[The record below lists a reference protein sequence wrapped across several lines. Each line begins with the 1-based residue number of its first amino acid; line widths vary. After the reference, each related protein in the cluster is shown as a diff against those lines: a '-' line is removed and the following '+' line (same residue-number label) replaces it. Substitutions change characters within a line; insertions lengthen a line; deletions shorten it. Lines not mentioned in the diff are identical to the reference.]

1 MWTRRIKSL
10 SLEQWGHIFNIAG
23 VLLGLVSIVSVMVQL
38 HEHNKITR
46 AENAQKLVELTMIS
60 NMELVKDP
68 KLASLWTEGN
78 ENFDSLSK
86 EDKGTFKRIWI
97 IYLNILE
104 SAFHQREDGLI
115 DEEDFQSRNKCLV
128 INKNVVPKIW
138 PELSEF
144 YPPRFQRHV
153 AEIIRTHESLV
164 SQFHDQPLDR
174 QEAREWMGGHRWPSS
189 QPAGYR

>member
-1 MWTRRIKSL
+1 MSPDNPSPSRACPAVVGHRRSAPPGPAIPRQVVGLPVISTREEGPSGMRTGKIERL
-10 SLEQWGHIFNIAG
+10 SLEQWGHLFSIVG

-104 SAFHQREDGLI
+104 SAFHQ
-115 DEEDFQSRNKCLV
+115 
-128 INKNVVPKIW
+128 
-138 PELSEF
+138 
-144 YPPRFQRHV
+144 
-153 AEIIRTHESLV
+153 
-164 SQFHDQPLDR
+164 
-174 QEAREWMGGHRWPSS
+174 
-189 QPAGYR
+189 